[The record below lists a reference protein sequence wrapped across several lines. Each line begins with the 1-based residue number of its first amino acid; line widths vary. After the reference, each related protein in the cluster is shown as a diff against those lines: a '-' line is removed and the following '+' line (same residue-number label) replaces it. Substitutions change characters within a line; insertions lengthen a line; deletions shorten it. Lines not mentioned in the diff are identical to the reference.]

1 MKFGNC
7 DCLRDSRFLMKIK
20 KRKEEKNMSKKVD
33 IKLVLI
39 GIGVGLALILLAV
52 FSVQGSQNRAIDIEE
67 QVAAGKSDINVQEK
81 RREDLLY
88 NLVDSVKAY
97 DKHEGETLEKVIDK
111 RGSGDDISDV
121 TVAISAVAEA
131 YPELKSNENYKELM
145 NELSVT
151 ENMIAEY
158 RSNYNK
164 QVKEYNRYTRSF
176 PARLFLS
183 ITGYEKQ
190 DYQMLQYDVS
200 PDAPRNLFGE

>member
-1 MKFGNC
+1 
-7 DCLRDSRFLMKIK
+7 
-20 KRKEEKNMSKKVD
+20 MSKKVD